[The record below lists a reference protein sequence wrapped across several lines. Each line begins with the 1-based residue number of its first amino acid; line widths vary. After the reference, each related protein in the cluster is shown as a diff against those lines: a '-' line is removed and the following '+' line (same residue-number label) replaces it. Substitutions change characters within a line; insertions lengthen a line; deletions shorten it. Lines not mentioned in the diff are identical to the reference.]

1 MRVGYIRV
9 STKQQNLGRQKQKMK
24 EQKIDKLFE
33 EQVSGKNIRD
43 RPVFKD
49 MLTFI
54 RQEDTLVVTSLDR
67 LGRNYED
74 IISTYNELQSRGV
87 RIEVLDAPFLNFNK
101 SNDLLDK
108 ALSDMFLSL
117 LSYIAQNERE
127 SIRERQRQGIELA
140 KSQGKFQGRKKV
152 YTEDTNDPQKKL
164 IYQQI
169 VSWYIDDVP
178 IRKIAREAG
187 VSRNTVYRI
196 LEDMKKEGNDYG
208 RTNNSRG
215 TTKEK
220 ESKSK

>member
-208 RTNNSRG
+208 RTNSGRG